1 MRVMMGCASCGG
13 SFSPDD
19 HGVQSGLLRNASQHF
34 GLGLGHVLG
43 GGFLGFLIGALG
55 ALAFTTVPD
64 LAFVWHDELGRP
76 VYGIKRSDTQQRLA
90 QALQKIGELERH
102 ATRHYHN
109 ALSDPRGSLYVRAEP
124 SPDAPVLKKIPAN
137 AGGIVSSCNIEVVED
152 VVLVEAYYQ
161 GERGWVNA
169 RRACTVA

>member
-1 MRVMMGCASCGG
+1 MRVMMSCGGCGG

-55 ALAFTTVPD
+55 ALALTTVPD
-64 LAFVWHDELGRP
+64 IAFVWHDELGRA
-76 VYGIKRSDTQQRLA
+76 VYGIKRSDTQQRLD
-90 QALQKIGELERH
+90 QALHKIGELKRH

-109 ALSDPRGSLYVRAEP
+109 AGSDPRRSLYLHAEP
-124 SPDAPVLKKIPAN
+124 DLDAPFLKKIPVN

-152 VVLVEAYYQ
+152 VVFVEASYQ
-161 GERGWVNA
+161 GVRGWVNA
-169 RRACTVA
+169 GGLAPSR